1 MVPFPLTVEYAL
13 LGFLREG
20 PLHGY
25 AIYRQI
31 SDSDKIGLVWQLKR
45 SQLYALLAR
54 LEDEGHLTTVLE
66 PQDARPPRKVF
77 ELTESGL
84 HAFLDWVQSPV
95 LHGRE
100 VRLTFLVKLYFA
112 QREGPE
118 VAAGLIEQQRKICHG
133 ICERNG
139 WATHRGRSHAARSSQ
154 PYKWL
159 VHQFR
164 IGQIEA
170 IMTWLNDCQ
179 QVATTGDSAT

>member
-1 MVPFPLTVEYAL
+1 MGPFSLTVEYAL

-25 AIYRQI
+25 AIYRQLA
-31 SDSDKIGLVWQLKR
+31 DPDKIGLVWQIKR
-45 SQLYALLAR
+45 SQLYALLGR
-54 LEDEGHLTTVLE
+54 LEDEGYLTSVLE

-77 ELTESGL
+77 ELTETGR

-112 QREGPE
+112 QREGSD
-118 VAAGLIEQQRKICHG
+118 VAIGLIEQQRKVCQ
-133 ICERNG
+133 G
-139 WATHRGRSHAARSSQ
+139 WLVTQRAKSRAARNNQ

-170 IMTWLNDCQ
+170 IMTWLDDCQ
-179 QVATTGDSAT
+179 QVAATADTAT

>member
-1 MVPFPLTVEYAL
+1 MGPFPITVAYAL

-25 AIYRQI
+25 AIYRQL
-31 SDSDKIGLVWQLKR
+31 SDPDKIGLVWHLKR

-54 LEDEGHLTTVLE
+54 LEDEGHLASVLE

-77 ELTESGL
+77 ELTESGR

-118 VAAGLIEQQRKICHG
+118 VATGLIEQQRKVCQ
-133 ICERNG
+133 G
-139 WATHRGRSHAARSSQ
+139 WLATQRGKSYAARSSQ

-159 VHQFR
+159 VYQFR

-170 IMTWLNDCQ
+170 IMTWLDDCQ
-179 QVATTGDSAT
+179 QVAITADSAT

>member
-1 MVPFPLTVEYAL
+1 MRAIPLTIEYAL
-13 LGFLREG
+13 LGFLCEG

-25 AIYRQI
+25 AIYRQL
-31 SDSDKIGLVWQLKR
+31 SDPDKIGLVWQLKR
-45 SQLYALLAR
+45 SQLYALLAK
-54 LEDEGHLTTVLE
+54 LEDEGHLTSVLE
-66 PQDARPPRKVF
+66 PQDARPPRKMF
-77 ELTESGL
+77 ELTESGR

-100 VRLTFLVKLYFA
+100 VRLAFLVKLYFA

-118 VAAGLIEQQRKICHG
+118 VAAGLVERQRKVCQ
-133 ICERNG
+133 G
-139 WATHRGRSHAARSSQ
+139 WLATHRARSQAARSSQ

-170 IMTWLNDCQ
+170 ILTWLNDCQ
-179 QVATTGDSAT
+179 EVATRAKPET

>member
-1 MVPFPLTVEYAL
+1 MGAFPLTVEYAL

-25 AIYRQI
+25 AIYRQL
-31 SDSDKIGLVWQLKR
+31 SDPDKIGLVWQLKR
-45 SQLYALLAR
+45 SQLYALLAK
-54 LEDEGHLTTVLE
+54 LEDEGHLTSVLE
-66 PQDARPPRKVF
+66 PQAARPPRKVF
-77 ELTESGL
+77 ELTESGRQ
-84 HAFLDWVQSPV
+84 AFFDWVQSPV

-100 VRLTFLVKLYFA
+100 IRLTFLVKLYFA

-118 VAAGLIEQQRKICHG
+118 VAAGLVERQRNVCQ
-133 ICERNG
+133 G
-139 WATHRGRSHAARSSQ
+139 WLDMHRARSHTARSSQ

-170 IMTWLNDCQ
+170 VMNWLNDCQ
-179 QVATTGDSAT
+179 NVATAVDSATWVRN